1 MNRSVSARTMLRILD
16 LYQRLSVD
24 RPSPCRYVPSCSTYA
39 REAIETHGGARGTWL
54 AVRRL
59 SRCHPF
65 GGQGF
70 DPVPAP
76 RGGPPRNER
85 QPC

>member
-1 MNRSVSARTMLRILD
+1 MKRSVSVRALLRTLD
-16 LYQRLSVD
+16 LYQRLSLD
-24 RPSPCRYVPSCSTYA
+24 RPSPCRFVPSCSTYA
-39 REAIETHGGARGTWL
+39 REAIEIHGGARGTWL

-76 RGGPPRNER
+76 RGGASRNER